1 MEENSLLPLSHTTR
15 TTHTHTTQFFTYE
28 HTHNTELCKDFD
40 GDASAKLVYN
50 EANEV
55 DRIKHEETMAKLRR
69 DFNFNEFYALA
80 SKVLDH
86 GDVDAMESLSKLK
99 KKWMESLGE
108 EHSNIISSSRVLRPP
123 WWSKKNVASALQ
135 EEMEAPNKEMGSPIK
150 EGDLGN
156 QRKNPLPN
164 LNMDGAR
171 IVEQKVVA
179 DRGVQM
185 EMTAPNK
192 ERNLGNGR
200 KVLEDA
206 RKMDGHPWQ
215 PTPLMN
221 EVKPTPSNVGYFLG
235 KKPFFHHLNEYVR
248 SVWPLVK
255 EVIATVNGFYFF
267 KFKTVVAMEE
277 VIEGG
282 PWLFQGQPIVLQ
294 RWEPGMALRKHKHT
308 QVPVWIKLR
317 HLPVE
322 FWTTEGLSMV
332 ASGIGRPLYPDA
344 ITKACTRLD
353 FARVCIM
360 LDISSKLPKHVVI
373 LAPTEEGGEVPCRV
387 DIEYEWLPPKCNA
400 CHTLGH
406 RRVIVRILLGPQS
419 SRSRSMCNVGR
430 RRWGLYGAEP
440 KASTCPEP
448 EQPSNSVPQQPSV
461 WMTHRLRLPCIW
473 HRTLTL
479 KWMMNVASWNVRGL
493 NRRDHQVAVAD
504 LVGEFSDSSGPGNR
518 IWIAW
523 DSEFIDVDVLDLGTQ
538 FIHCR
543 VLIKQL
549 QEHVLVTVTYGA
561 NDTISRREL

>member
-1 MEENSLLPLSHTTR
+1 
-15 TTHTHTTQFFTYE
+15 
-28 HTHNTELCKDFD
+28 
-40 GDASAKLVYN
+40 
-50 EANEV
+50 
-55 DRIKHEETMAKLRR
+55 
-69 DFNFNEFYALA
+69 
-80 SKVLDH
+80 
-86 GDVDAMESLSKLK
+86 MESLSKLK
-99 KKWMESLGE
+99 KKWMESLE
-108 EHSNIISSSRVLRPP
+108 KKHSNIVSSSRVLRPVTEHIVTP
-123 WWSKKNVASALQ
+123 FHSLPPPPMSHGGAKNVASALQ

-221 EVKPTPSNVGYFLG
+221 EVKPTSSNGIFIGSIPLKSQTIHEDVFANGFNNSTRKTLSYIPPESQNGEIVIRPSMDLIRDGSRRWNATAVGYFLG

-248 SVWPLVK
+248 S
-255 EVIATVNGFYFF
+255 TVA
-267 KFKTVVAMEE
+267 AMEE

-373 LAPTEEGGEVPCRV
+373 LAPTEEGERFPVGWISSTSGSHR
-387 DIEYEWLPPKCNA
+387 NA
-400 CHTLGH
+400 TLVIPWDTG
-406 RRVIVRILLGPQS
+406 RVIVRILLGPQS
-419 SRSRSMCNVGR
+419 NRSWSMCNMS
-430 RRWGLYGAEP
+430 GAE
-440 KASTCPEP
+440 T
-448 EQPSNSVPQQPSV
+448 
-461 WMTHRLRLPCIW
+461 T
-473 HRTLTL
+473 
-479 KWMMNVASWNVRGL
+479 
-493 NRRDHQVAVAD
+493 
-504 LVGEFSDSSGPGNR
+504 
-518 IWIAW
+518 
-523 DSEFIDVDVLDLGTQ
+523 
-538 FIHCR
+538 
-543 VLIKQL
+543 
-549 QEHVLVTVTYGA
+549 
-561 NDTISRREL
+561 